1 MDVYA
6 VVTDRIIAEME
17 KGIIPWQRPWVGVA
31 EGAIRRSN
39 GRPYSLINQLL
50 LGRPGEYLTFKQCQD
65 EGGKVKKGAKAQLVV
80 FWKLMHREKKDSS
93 GNVVRDSNGLPIDDP
108 LPVLRYYNVF
118 HISDCEGIT
127 PKYSAEHLPDTASPV
142 ERADEIISDYSDRSK
157 LTIEHSKQNRA
168 FYSPS
173 RHLVSLPMME
183 QFESSARYYATAFHE
198 LTHSTGHKSLLNRF
212 AETDEVAA
220 LGSES
225 YSKEEL
231 VAEIGACG
239 ILHELGIET
248 EKSFRNNAAYIQSW
262 LAALKNDKKL
272 IVSAASRAKKAIR
285 LILGT
290 EEETESIGR
299 GTIHGTV

>member
-39 GRPYSLINQLL
+39 GRPYSLINQML
-50 LGRPGEYLTFKQCQD
+50 LGEPGEYLTFKQCQD

-80 FWKLMHREKKDSS
+80 FWKMMHRDKKDSA
-93 GNVVRDSNGLPIDDP
+93 GNTIRDANGLPVDDP
-108 LPVLRYYNVF
+108 VPVLRYYNVF
-118 HISDCEGIT
+118 HISDCEGIE
-127 PKYSAEHLPDTASPV
+127 PKYSTVNLPDTAAPV
-142 ERADEIISDYSDRSK
+142 ERADEIIDDYSSRAK
-157 LTIEHSKQNRA
+157 LTIEHSKQNKA
-168 FYSPS
+168 YYSPG
-173 RHLVSLPMME
+173 RHLVSLPVME
-183 QFESSARYYATAFHE
+183 QFENSAGYYATAFHE

-212 AETDEVAA
+212 SENDGAA
-220 LGSES
+220 AFGSES
-225 YSKEEL
+225 YSREEL

-262 LAALKNDKKL
+262 LGALKNDKRL
-272 IVSAASRAKKAIR
+272 IVSAASRAEKAIR
-285 LILGT
+285 LILGI
-290 EEETESIGR
+290 EQEET
-299 GTIHGTV
+299 T

>member
-39 GRPYSLINQLL
+39 GRPYSLINQML
-50 LGRPGEYLTFKQCQD
+50 LGKPGEYLTFKQCRD

-80 FWKLMHREKKDSS
+80 FWKMMHRDKKDSA
-93 GNVVRDSNGLPIDDP
+93 GNTIRDANGLPVDDP
-108 LPVLRYYNVF
+108 VPVLRYYNVF
-118 HISDCEGIT
+118 HISDCEGIE
-127 PKYSAEHLPDTASPV
+127 PKYSMVNLPDTAAPV
-142 ERADEIISDYSDRSK
+142 ERADEIIDDYSSRAK
-157 LTIEHSKQNRA
+157 LTIEHSKQNKA
-168 FYSPS
+168 YYSPS
-173 RHLVSLPMME
+173 RHLVSLPVME
-183 QFESSARYYATAFHE
+183 QFENSAGYYATAFHE

-212 AETDEVAA
+212 SENDGAA
-220 LGSES
+220 AFGSES
-225 YSKEEL
+225 YSREEL

-262 LAALKNDKKL
+262 LGALKNDKRL
-272 IVSAASRAKKAIR
+272 IVSAASRAEKAIR
-285 LILGT
+285 LILGI
-290 EEETESIGR
+290 EQEETP
-299 GTIHGTV
+299 

>member
-39 GRPYSLINQLL
+39 GRPYSLINQML
-50 LGRPGEYLTFKQCQD
+50 LGKPGEYLTFKQCRD

-80 FWKLMHREKKDSS
+80 FWKMMHRDKKDSA
-93 GNVVRDSNGLPIDDP
+93 GNTIRDANGLPVDDP
-108 LPVLRYYNVF
+108 VPVLRYYNVF
-118 HISDCEGIT
+118 HISDCEGIE
-127 PKYSAEHLPDTASPV
+127 PKYSTVNLPDTAAPV
-142 ERADEIISDYSDRSK
+142 ERADEIIDDYSSRAK
-157 LTIEHSKQNRA
+157 LTIEHSKQNKA
-168 FYSPS
+168 YYSPS
-173 RHLVSLPMME
+173 RHLVSLPVME
-183 QFESSARYYATAFHE
+183 QFENSAGYYATAFHE

-212 AETDEVAA
+212 SENDGAA
-220 LGSES
+220 AFGSES
-225 YSKEEL
+225 YSREEL

-262 LAALKNDKKL
+262 LGALKNDKRL
-272 IVSAASRAKKAIR
+272 IVSAASRAEKAIR
-285 LILGT
+285 LILGI
-290 EEETESIGR
+290 EQEETP
-299 GTIHGTV
+299 